1 MVKFVIFF
9 LLPRTTVH
17 QSGMAGTGYIP
28 DGAHVA
34 SLAELDGLTAVCHGA
49 AEIVE
54 LAVSG
59 IAAPN

>member
-1 MVKFVIFF
+1 
-9 LLPRTTVH
+9 
-17 QSGMAGTGYIP
+17 MAGTGYIP
-28 DGAHVA
+28 DGARVA

-54 LAVSG
+54 LAISG